1 MEFEELKRVRTTQ
14 GPQWW
19 PENWRYISHQL
30 TKQATY
36 VTLAP
41 FNKTY
46 LSIQFY
52 L

>member
-1 MEFEELKRVRTTQ
+1 MEFEELKRVRTQ
-14 GPQWW
+14 GQWW

-30 TKQATY
+30 TKQATF
-36 VTLAP
+36 VTIAP